1 MAPSVHHRAV
11 LTLTDTKSCINLLA
25 QSVCYHSWNGV
36 LSLDK
41 IKVAACLSNLLALE
55 EESEI
60 PQTEKTG
67 IFS

>member
-1 MAPSVHHRAV
+1 M
-11 LTLTDTKSCINLLA
+11 
-25 QSVCYHSWNGV
+25 

-41 IKVAACLSNLLALE
+41 IKVAACLSNLLVLE